1 MRAVVQRV
9 SRARVRIFD
18 RDVPPVADPSTDGA
32 VSGAIDRGL
41 LVYLGVGRG
50 DGERERA
57 WMIDKILGLRIF
69 PNDEGKM
76 DKSVLDVSGKL
87 LVVSQFTL
95 YGDVR
100 RGRRPS
106 FDGAMRPAEAE
117 AEYERFVSA
126 ARERIA
132 VETGRFGAHMLVDA
146 ICDGPVTILLDTSAS

>member
-9 SRARVRIFD
+9 ARASVTI
-18 RDVPPVADPSTDGA
+18 DGA
-32 VSGAIDRGL
+32 TVGAIERGL

-50 DGERERA
+50 DGERERG
-57 WMIDKILGLRIF
+57 WMLDKLLGLRIF
-69 PNDEGKM
+69 PNDAGKM
-76 DKSVLDVSGKL
+76 DLSVVDVSGAL

-106 FDGAMRPAEAE
+106 FDAAMPPAEAE
-117 AEYERFVSA
+117 RAYDEFVA
-126 ARERIA
+126 TARARVP

-146 ICDGPVTILLDTSAS
+146 INDGPVTILLDTSAT

>member
-9 SRARVRIFD
+9 SRAV
-18 RDVPPVADPSTDGA
+18 VTVDGERT
-32 VSGAIDRGL
+32 GAIERGL

-57 WMIDKILGLRIF
+57 WTIDKILGLRIF
-69 PNDEGKM
+69 PNDEGKF
-76 DKSVLDVSGKL
+76 DRSVLDVAGAL

-95 YGDVR
+95 YGDVK

-106 FDGAMRPAEAE
+106 FDGAMPPAEAE
-117 AEYERFVSA
+117 REYERFVAA

-132 VETGRFGAHMLVDA
+132 VETGRFGAHMMVDA
-146 ICDGPVTILLDTSAS
+146 VNDGPVTILLDTSAARVE